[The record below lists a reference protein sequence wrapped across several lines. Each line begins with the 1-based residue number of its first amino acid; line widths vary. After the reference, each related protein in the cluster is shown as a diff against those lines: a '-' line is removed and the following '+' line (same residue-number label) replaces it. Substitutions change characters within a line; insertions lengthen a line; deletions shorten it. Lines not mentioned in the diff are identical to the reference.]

1 MARTIEIKKI
11 GTDKLD
17 NSLHVRYHSEL
28 YGIVHR
34 FDLTKIGLPNEL
46 MNEWD
51 GDLKVEGNINKEAL
65 MNVNTE
71 LMDKK
76 DVERDNLLTFIFSLI
91 RDYRLSPE
99 ASEVEAAKMLYTL
112 IRAYDRIQQ
121 KSNDRESA
129 DIDGLVTDL
138 RSEKYASHVTTLR
151 LTNAVNKLETVNK
164 EFDAYASKRT
174 QDRTASAKLP
184 PARVARAKTDE
195 VLDQIFFVLQNA
207 YSFGKAPVEKELIA
221 TMVDEMNTR
230 TSELNE
236 VYRQSQA
243 QKKAAKQPKDPKTPK
258 EPKQPKEPKEPKQ
271 PDTPKD
277 PKDPK
282 QPGKPGEKPKPGG
295 GDGGPDIHLPEE

>member
-1 MARTIEIKKI
+1 MKIKSTYNHPYPPFSNKMARTIEIKKI

-138 RSEKYASHVTTLR
+138 
-151 LTNAVNKLETVNK
+151 
-164 EFDAYASKRT
+164 
-174 QDRTASAKLP
+174 
-184 PARVARAKTDE
+184 
-195 VLDQIFFVLQNA
+195 
-207 YSFGKAPVEKELIA
+207 
-221 TMVDEMNTR
+221 
-230 TSELNE
+230 
-236 VYRQSQA
+236 SQA
-243 QKKAAKQPKDPKTPK
+243 APCTRGTRQDGRGARPNLLRAPKRL
-258 EPKQPKEPKEPKQ
+258 QLRQ
-271 PDTPKD
+271 
-277 PKDPK
+277 
-282 QPGKPGEKPKPGG
+282 GARGERPHRH
-295 GDGGPDIHLPEE
+295 DGRRDEHTHQ

>member
-184 PARVARAKTDE
+184 
-195 VLDQIFFVLQNA
+195 
-207 YSFGKAPVEKELIA
+207 KE
-221 TMVDEMNTR
+221 
-230 TSELNE
+230 
-236 VYRQSQA
+236 
-243 QKKAAKQPKDPKTPK
+243 PKTPK

>member
-1 MARTIEIKKI
+1 
-11 GTDKLD
+11 
-17 NSLHVRYHSEL
+17 
-28 YGIVHR
+28 
-34 FDLTKIGLPNEL
+34 
-46 MNEWD
+46 
-51 GDLKVEGNINKEAL
+51 
-65 MNVNTE
+65 
-71 LMDKK
+71 
-76 DVERDNLLTFIFSLI
+76 
-91 RDYRLSPE
+91 
-99 ASEVEAAKMLYTL
+99 MLYTL

-129 DIDGLVTDL
+129 DIDGLLTDL

-207 YSFGKAPVEKELIA
+207 YSFGKAPVEKDLIA

-230 TSELNE
+230 TSERNE

-295 GDGGPDIHLPEE
+295 DDGGPDIHLPEE

>member
-1 MARTIEIKKI
+1 M
-11 GTDKLD
+11 
-17 NSLHVRYHSEL
+17 RYHSEL

-76 DVERDNLLTFIFSLI
+76 DAERDDLLTFIFSLI

-195 VLDQIFFVLQNA
+195 VLDHIFFVLQNA
-207 YSFGKAPVEKELIA
+207 YSFGKAPVEKDLIA

-295 GDGGPDIHLPEE
+295 DDGGPDIHLPEE

>member
-174 QDRTASAKLP
+174 QDRLRQAAPCTRGTRQDGRG
-184 PARVARAKTDE
+184 ARPNLLRAPKRLQLRQGARGERPHRHDGRRDE
-195 VLDQIFFVLQNA
+195 HTHQ
-207 YSFGKAPVEKELIA
+207 
-221 TMVDEMNTR
+221 
-230 TSELNE
+230 
-236 VYRQSQA
+236 
-243 QKKAAKQPKDPKTPK
+243 
-258 EPKQPKEPKEPKQ
+258 
-271 PDTPKD
+271 
-277 PKDPK
+277 
-282 QPGKPGEKPKPGG
+282 
-295 GDGGPDIHLPEE
+295 

>member
-76 DVERDNLLTFIFSLI
+76 DVERDSLLTFIFSLI

-99 ASEVEAAKMLYTL
+99 ASEAEAAKMLYTL
-112 IRAYDRIQQ
+112 IRAYDGLQK

-129 DIDGLVTDL
+129 DIDGLLTDL

-151 LTNAVNKLETVNK
+151 LTNAVNKLETGNK
-164 EFDAYASKRT
+164 EFDR
-174 QDRTASAKLP
+174 
-184 PARVARAKTDE
+184 
-195 VLDQIFFVLQNA
+195 
-207 YSFGKAPVEKELIA
+207 
-221 TMVDEMNTR
+221 
-230 TSELNE
+230 
-236 VYRQSQA
+236 
-243 QKKAAKQPKDPKTPK
+243 
-258 EPKQPKEPKEPKQ
+258 
-271 PDTPKD
+271 
-277 PKDPK
+277 
-282 QPGKPGEKPKPGG
+282 
-295 GDGGPDIHLPEE
+295 